1 MSQATV
7 FTVNSETMNACAR
20 ATDGHGRELGPIGT
34 ATYCTLLS
42 FMKGQRWVQISLP
55 ALHDVMKMPERG
67 VGKALLNLALAGI
80 ISIKR
85 CEGAPSIYTLL
96 RD

>member
-1 MSQATV
+1 MSQATI
-7 FTVNSETMNACAR
+7 FTVGTATMNACAR
-20 ATDGHGRELGPIGT
+20 ATDGHGRELDPKGI
-34 ATYCTLLS
+34 AVYCMLLS
-42 FMKGQRWVQISLP
+42 YMKGLRWVQVSLP
-55 ALHDVMKMPERG
+55 ALHDVMKMPEREI
-67 VGKALLNLALAGI
+67 GKALLNLSIAGI